1 MSLFIRLTL
10 GLAAVLI
17 ALVVLAFVV
26 KVLVVAAV
34 LAAIAFAGI
43 VVVTALRRRFGA
55 APGTQVMTLTA
66 RR

>member
-10 GLAAVLI
+10 ALAAI
-17 ALVVLAFVV
+17 IIGFVVLAFVV
-26 KVLVVAAV
+26 KVLIVAAV
-34 LAAIAFAGI
+34 LAAVAFAVI
-43 VVVTALRRRFGA
+43 VAATAFRRRFGR

>member
-10 GLAAVLI
+10 ALAAI
-17 ALVVLAFVV
+17 MIGIVVLAFVV
-26 KVLVVAAV
+26 KILIVAAV
-34 LAAIAFAGI
+34 LAALVFAII
-43 VVVTALRRRFGA
+43 VGVTALRRRFGR